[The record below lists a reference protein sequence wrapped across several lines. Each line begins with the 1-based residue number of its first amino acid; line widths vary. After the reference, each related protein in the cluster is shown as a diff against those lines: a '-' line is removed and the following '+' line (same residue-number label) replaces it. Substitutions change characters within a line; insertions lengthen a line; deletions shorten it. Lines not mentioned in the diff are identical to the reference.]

1 MELRSKLDYN
11 NNLYGYGKGN
21 AYVAKIIGEDPKYKL
36 KREFLQKKIEYNK
49 TSKTIWYSYKWNIES
64 SGIYEFKEEN
74 AFKHKVEYFKYDA
87 ESNIKEPL
95 SYSKVLEMFIN
106 KEKGDIKSIE
116 EYQKALEKAKMT
128 GEKQLLTSGM
138 EACNNP
144 EEECNLDVV
153 HKYVLPDGSIKTV
166 RRHTC

>member
-36 KREFLQKKIEYNK
+36 KREFLQKEIEYNK
-49 TSKTIWYSYKWNIES
+49 TSKTIWYGYKWKIES

-87 ESNIKEPL
+87 ESNVKEQL
-95 SYSKVLEMFIN
+95 SYSRVLKMFIT
-106 KEKGDIKSIE
+106 KEKSDIKSTE

-128 GEKQLLTSGM
+128 GKKQLLTSVI
-138 EACNNP
+138 EACNDP

-153 HKYVLPDGSIKTV
+153 HKYVFPYGSIKTI
-166 RRHTC
+166 RWHNC